1 MLKKKKN
8 KNIRNAF
15 LWSNW
20 SIFNTQVLHGAQ
32 KTATSP
38 TVRGTGWWTTAET
51 DNGIKGIDPQFAISS
66 PFLASVKQLPRGDGF
81 HLQKKWINGSCKEG
95 VAVVV
100 EWQWSG
106 CPSTPE
112 HPTTKPNDAFL
123 WAGWRRQRRYW
134 QCASRRGVAKG
145 LGWTAERI
153 ERAETPCTLAYRLRN
168 AHTHTYTQLEPWL
181 QST

>member
-1 MLKKKKN
+1 MIVLNAKEKN
-8 KNIRNAF
+8 PKNIRNAF

-66 PFLASVKQLPRGDGF
+66 PFLPSVKQLPRGDGF

-106 CPSTPE
+106 CPPPPPSTP
-112 HPTTKPNDAFL
+112 PLNQMMLFSGQDGGGRDVIDNAP
-123 WAGWRRQRRYW
+123 AGEELPRASGGPQR
-134 QCASRRGVAKG
+134 G
-145 LGWTAERI
+145 LREQKL
-153 ERAETPCTLAYRLRN
+153 P
-168 AHTHTYTQLEPWL
+168 AHLLTG
-181 QST
+181 